1 MPEDRMLSVEEA
13 FARIVSQFAV
23 LETETVT
30 LLDALGR
37 VLAEDVISAEDV
49 PAFDNS
55 AMDGYAVRFADT
67 QAASEAQPV
76 HLRVVGDLAA
86 GSVPTNPLGPGEAV
100 RIMTGAPVPPGS
112 DAVVPFE
119 DTDRTDWAKFGTP
132 PGASG
137 DPATVGILL
146 PPEYYDNV
154 RFRAEDIKVGERV
167 LAQGKRIRPAEI
179 GVMASLGKAQA
190 TVYRRPM
197 VAVIPTGDEVVDIT
211 EPLQPGQVRNSA
223 AHALEALVTTYGG
236 LPRRLPV
243 VGDTVAEIRQA
254 LQSCH
259 DCDLIVT
266 IGGVSMGDYD
276 LVRNVLGAEGEI
288 DFWRIRM
295 RPGKPLAFG
304 YIETSAQEVEIEN
317 QPTAEADDSVI
328 PAKAGIQSS
337 LASAKETEKFQVKD
351 HIGSAMGEQGS
362 IAAPQAGILPSPK
375 GAGQGEG
382 VIPSQA
388 GFLPSPGGEGQGE
401 GVTPTEDS
409 GPVIPAQAGIHL
421 SSASHSRRVPV
432 VGLPGNPVSAYVT
445 FEEFVRPALLV
456 MQGHTSLHKTTVK
469 ARFLDAMENHGR
481 RQFVRVIVERDDHGY
496 TARLTGEQGSQLL
509 TSLAKANGLAIISEH
524 TDCVEPGSEVTVQML
539 DWPEEA

>member
-1 MPEDRMLSVEEA
+1 MLSVEEA
-13 FARIVSQFAV
+13 FARIVSQFGA
-23 LETETVT
+23 LETETVS

-37 VLAEDVISAEDV
+37 VLSEDVVSTEDV

-86 GSVPTNPLGPGEAV
+86 GAVPTVPLGASEAV

-119 DTDRTDWAKFGTP
+119 DTDRTDWAKFGTR

-146 PPEYYDNV
+146 SPEFQDNV
-154 RFRAEDIKVGERV
+154 RFRAEDIKVGEQV
-167 LAQGKRIRPAEI
+167 LARGKRIRPAEI
-179 GVMASLGKAQA
+179 GVLASLGRAQVA
-190 TVYRRPM
+190 VYRRPV
-197 VAVIPTGDEVVDIT
+197 VAIIPTGDEVIEIDR
-211 EPLQPGQVRNSA
+211 PLQPGQVRNSA

-236 LPRRLPV
+236 VPRRLPV
-243 VGDTVAEIRQA
+243 VGDTVEETRAA
-254 LQSCH
+254 LLSCL

-304 YIETSAQEVEIEN
+304 FIEQSVSPDNSAA
-317 QPTAEADDSVI
+317 QPD
-328 PAKAGIQSS
+328 
-337 LASAKETEKFQVKD
+337 AKE
-351 HIGSAMGEQGS
+351 GSGITSTVAGS
-362 IAAPQAGILPSPK
+362 HPSPW
-375 GAGQGEG
+375 
-382 VIPSQA
+382 
-388 GFLPSPGGEGQGE
+388 GEGQGE
-401 GVTPTEDS
+401 GFITTEAAAH
-409 GPVIPAQAGIHL
+409 P
-421 SSASHSRRVPV
+421 SSDNRTRRVPV

-445 FEEFVRPALLV
+445 FEEFVRPALLI
-456 MQGHTSLHKTTVK
+456 MQGHSSLHKTTVK
-469 ARFLDAMENHGR
+469 ARFLDGMENHGR
-481 RQFVRVIVERDDHGY
+481 RQFVRVIIERDDHGY

-509 TSLAKANGLAIISEH
+509 TSLAKADGLAIISEH
-524 TDCVEPGSEVTVQML
+524 QDYVEPGSEVTVQML
-539 DWPEEA
+539 DWPEEG

>member
-13 FARIVSQFAV
+13 FARIVYQFAA
-23 LETETVT
+23 LETETVS

-37 VLAEDVISAEDV
+37 VLAEDVVSTEDV

-76 HLRVVGDLAA
+76 SLRVVGDLAA
-86 GSVPTNPLGPGEAV
+86 GAVPTAPLGPEEAV

-146 PPEYYDNV
+146 PPEFQDNV
-154 RFRAEDIKVGERV
+154 RFRAEDIKVGEQV
-167 LAQGKRIRPAEI
+167 LARGKRMRPAEI
-179 GVMASLGKAQA
+179 GVLASMGRVQIA
-190 TVYRRPM
+190 VYRRPV
-197 VAVIPTGDEVVDIT
+197 VAIIPTGDEVIEIDR
-211 EPLQPGQVRNSA
+211 PLQPGQVRNSA

-236 LPRRLPV
+236 VPRRLPV
-243 VGDTVAEIRQA
+243 VGDTVEETRAA
-254 LQSCH
+254 LLSCL

-304 YIETSAQEVEIEN
+304 HIEETAN
-317 QPTAEADDSVI
+317 AEAPNEDAGPAVTPAQASSSVNPEVASSSVTPKVASGSVIPDGASASVIPDGASASVI
-328 PAKAGIQSS
+328 PAKAGI
-337 LASAKETEKFQVKD
+337 
-351 HIGSAMGEQGS
+351 H
-362 IAAPQAGILPSPK
+362 PS
-375 GAGQGEG
+375 
-382 VIPSQA
+382 SQA
-388 GFLPSPGGEGQGE
+388 
-401 GVTPTEDS
+401 DN
-409 GPVIPAQAGIHL
+409 
-421 SSASHSRRVPV
+421 RRVPV

-445 FEEFVRPALLV
+445 FEEFVRPALLI
-456 MQGHTSLHKTTVK
+456 MQGHTSLHKTTIN
-469 ARFLDAMENHGR
+469 ARLLDGIENHGR

-509 TSLAKANGLAIISEH
+509 TSLAKADGLAIISEH
-524 TDCVEPGSEVTVQML
+524 TDYVEPGSEVTVQML

>member
-1 MPEDRMLSVEEA
+1 MLSVEEA

-23 LETETVT
+23 LETETVS

-37 VLAEDVISAEDV
+37 VLAEDVVSAEDV

-86 GSVPTNPLGPGEAV
+86 GAVPTAPLGPEEAV

-119 DTDRTDWAKFGTP
+119 DTDRTDWAKFGTR

-146 PPEYYDNV
+146 PPEHYDNV
-154 RFRAEDIKVGERV
+154 RFRAEDIKVGEQV

-179 GVMASLGKAQA
+179 GVLASLGRVQVA
-190 TVYRRPM
+190 VYRRPV
-197 VAVIPTGDEVVDIT
+197 VAIIPTGDEVIEIDR
-211 EPLQPGQVRNSA
+211 PLQPGQVRNSA

-236 LPRRLPV
+236 VPRRLPV
-243 VGDTVAEIRQA
+243 VGDTIEETRAA
-254 LQSCH
+254 LLSCL

-304 YIETSAQEVEIEN
+304 HIEASANVEDPN
-317 QPTAEADDSVI
+317 AEADPAVTPAKASSSVIPKGASSSVTPKVASASVI
-328 PAKAGIQSS
+328 PAKAGIHPSS
-337 LASAKETEKFQVKD
+337 DEK
-351 HIGSAMGEQGS
+351 
-362 IAAPQAGILPSPK
+362 
-375 GAGQGEG
+375 
-382 VIPSQA
+382 
-388 GFLPSPGGEGQGE
+388 
-401 GVTPTEDS
+401 
-409 GPVIPAQAGIHL
+409 
-421 SSASHSRRVPV
+421 SRRVPV

-445 FEEFVRPALLV
+445 FEEFVRPALLI
-456 MQGHTSLHKTTVK
+456 MQGHTQLHKTTIN
-469 ARFLDAMENHGR
+469 ARLLDGIENHGR

-509 TSLAKANGLAIISEH
+509 TSLAKADGLAIISEH
-524 TDCVEPGSEVTVQML
+524 IDYVEPGSEVTVQML

>member
-1 MPEDRMLSVEEA
+1 MAQRAKDRMLSVEEA
-13 FARIVSQFAV
+13 FARIVSQFAA
-23 LETETVT
+23 LETESVS

-37 VLAEDVISAEDV
+37 VLAEDVVSAEDV

-67 QAASEAQPV
+67 QAASEAHPIS
-76 HLRVVGDLAA
+76 LRVVGDLAA
-86 GSVPTNPLGPGEAV
+86 GAVPTAPLGPGEAV

-119 DTDRTDWAKFGTP
+119 DTDRTDWAKFGTR

-146 PPEYYDNV
+146 PPEFQDNV
-154 RFRAEDIKVGERV
+154 RFRAEDIKVGEQV
-167 LAQGKRIRPAEI
+167 LARGKRIRPAEI
-179 GVMASLGKAQA
+179 GVLASMGRVQVA
-190 TVYRRPM
+190 VYRRPV
-197 VAVIPTGDEVVDIT
+197 VAVIPTGDEVIEIDR
-211 EPLQPGQVRNSA
+211 PLEPGQVRNSA

-236 LPRRLPV
+236 VPRRLPV
-243 VGDTVAEIRQA
+243 VGDTIEETRAA
-254 LQSCH
+254 LLSCL

-304 YIETSAQEVEIEN
+304 HIEASANSEDPN
-317 QPTAEADDSVI
+317 AEADSAVTPAKASSSVIPKVASGSVIPEEASASVI
-328 PAKAGIQSS
+328 PAKAGIHPSS
-337 LASAKETEKFQVKD
+337 VAE
-351 HIGSAMGEQGS
+351 
-362 IAAPQAGILPSPK
+362 
-375 GAGQGEG
+375 
-382 VIPSQA
+382 
-388 GFLPSPGGEGQGE
+388 
-401 GVTPTEDS
+401 
-409 GPVIPAQAGIHL
+409 
-421 SSASHSRRVPV
+421 SRRVPV

-445 FEEFVRPALLV
+445 FEEFVRPALLI
-456 MQGHTSLHKTTVK
+456 MQGHTRLHKTTIN
-469 ARFLDAMENHGR
+469 ARLLDGIENHGR

-509 TSLAKANGLAIISEH
+509 TSLAKADGLAIISEH
-524 TDCVEPGSEVTVQML
+524 IDYVDPGSEVTVQML

>member
-1 MPEDRMLSVEEA
+1 MPKDRMLSVEEA
-13 FARIVSQFAV
+13 FARIVSQFSV
-23 LETETVT
+23 LEAETVSLMDT
-30 LLDALGR
+30 LGR
-37 VLAEDVISAEDV
+37 VLAEDVVSAEDV

-67 QAASEAQPV
+67 QTASETDPV
-76 HLRVVGDLAA
+76 KLRVVGDLAA
-86 GSVPTNPLGPGEAV
+86 GAVPDAPLGPGEAV

-146 PPEYYDNV
+146 PPEYQDNV
-154 RFRAEDIKVGERV
+154 RFRAEDITTGETV
-167 LAQGKRIRPAEI
+167 LTQGKQIRAAEI
-179 GVMASLGKAQA
+179 GVMASLGKTEVA
-190 TVYRRPM
+190 VYRRPV
-197 VAVIPTGDEVVDIT
+197 VAVIPTGDEVVDIA
-211 EPLQPGQVRNSA
+211 EPLQPGQVRNSV
-223 AHALEALVTTYGG
+223 AHALEALVTVYGG
-236 LPRRLPV
+236 VPRRLAV
-243 VGDTVAEIRQA
+243 VGDTVEEIRQA
-254 LQSCH
+254 LLSCH

-304 YIETSAQEVEIEN
+304 HIEGSVSA
-317 QPTAEADDSVI
+317 ASSGADADSSVI
-328 PAKAGIQSS
+328 PAKAGIHPSS
-337 LASAKETEKFQVKD
+337 D
-351 HIGSAMGEQGS
+351 
-362 IAAPQAGILPSPK
+362 
-375 GAGQGEG
+375 
-382 VIPSQA
+382 
-388 GFLPSPGGEGQGE
+388 
-401 GVTPTEDS
+401 D
-409 GPVIPAQAGIHL
+409 
-421 SSASHSRRVPV
+421 RRVPV

-456 MQGHTSLHKTTVK
+456 MQGHSHLHKTTIR
-469 ARFLDAMENHGR
+469 ARFLDGMENHGR

-524 TDCVEPGSEVTVQML
+524 VDYVEPGSEVTVQML

>member
-1 MPEDRMLSVEEA
+1 MLSVEEA
-13 FARIVSQFAV
+13 FARIVSQFSV
-23 LETETVT
+23 LEAETVPLMDT
-30 LLDALGR
+30 LGR
-37 VLAEDVISAEDV
+37 VLAEDVVSAEDV

-67 QAASEAQPV
+67 QTASEGQPV

-86 GSVPTNPLGPGEAV
+86 GAVPDAPLGPGEAV

-146 PPEYYDNV
+146 APEFQDNV
-154 RFRAEDIKVGERV
+154 RFRAEDIKTGETV
-167 LAQGKRIRPAEI
+167 LAQGKRIRAAEI
-179 GVMASLGKAQA
+179 GVMASLGKTEVA
-190 TVYRRPM
+190 VYRRPV
-197 VAVIPTGDEVVDIT
+197 VAVIPTGDEVIDIA
-211 EPLQPGQVRNSA
+211 EPLRPGQVRNSA
-223 AHALEALVTTYGG
+223 AHALEALVTVYGG
-236 LPRRLPV
+236 IPRRLPV
-243 VGDTVAEIRQA
+243 VGDTVDEIRQA
-254 LQSCH
+254 LLSCH

-304 YIETSAQEVEIEN
+304 HIEGTVSADSSRADADSSVIPAQARSLPSPQGEGQGEGSN
-317 QPTAEADDSVI
+317 LAEEPDPVI
-328 PAKAGIQSS
+328 PAKAGI
-337 LASAKETEKFQVKD
+337 
-351 HIGSAMGEQGS
+351 
-362 IAAPQAGILPSPK
+362 
-375 GAGQGEG
+375 
-382 VIPSQA
+382 
-388 GFLPSPGGEGQGE
+388 
-401 GVTPTEDS
+401 
-409 GPVIPAQAGIHL
+409 HL
-421 SSASHSRRVPV
+421 SSAEPTRRVPV

-456 MQGHTSLHKTTVK
+456 MQGHSHLHKTTVT
-469 ARFLDAMENHGR
+469 ARFLDGMENHGR

-524 TDCVEPGSEVTVQML
+524 IDYVEPGSEVTVQML

>member
-1 MPEDRMLSVEEA
+1 MPNDRMLSVEEA

-23 LETETVT
+23 LETEEVP

-37 VLAEDVISAEDV
+37 VLAEDVVSAEDV

-67 QAASEAQPV
+67 QTASAKQPV
-76 HLRVVGDLAA
+76 SLCVIGDLAA
-86 GSVPTNPLGPGEAV
+86 GAVPEAPLASGEAV

-146 PPEYYDNV
+146 PPEHYDNV
-154 RFRAEDIKVGERV
+154 RFRAEDIKIGDRV
-167 LAQGKRIRPAEI
+167 LAQGNRIRPAEI

-190 TVYRRPM
+190 TVYRRPV
-197 VAVIPTGDEVVDIT
+197 VAVIPTGDEVVDIE

-223 AHALEALVTTYGG
+223 AHALEALVTAYGG
-236 LPRRLPV
+236 IPRRLPV
-243 VGDTVAEIRQA
+243 VGDTVEEVRQA

-304 YIETSAQEVEIEN
+304 HVEGAANVRESG
-317 QPTAEADDSVI
+317 AEANPSVI
-328 PAKAGIQSS
+328 PAKAGIHPSS
-337 LASAKETEKFQVKD
+337 D
-351 HIGSAMGEQGS
+351 EQ
-362 IAAPQAGILPSPK
+362 
-375 GAGQGEG
+375 
-382 VIPSQA
+382 
-388 GFLPSPGGEGQGE
+388 
-401 GVTPTEDS
+401 
-409 GPVIPAQAGIHL
+409 
-421 SSASHSRRVPV
+421 SRRVPV

-456 MQGHTSLHKTTVK
+456 MQGHTHLHKTTVK
-469 ARFLDAMENHGR
+469 ARFLDGMENHGR

-509 TSLAKANGLAIISEH
+509 TSLAKADGLAIISEH
-524 TDCVEPGSEVTVQML
+524 QDYVEPGSEVTVQML
-539 DWPEEA
+539 DWPEEK

>member
-1 MPEDRMLSVEEA
+1 MPKDRMLSVEEA
-13 FARIVSQFAV
+13 FARIVSQFTA
-23 LETETVT
+23 LETETAP
-30 LLDALGR
+30 LMDALGR

-67 QAASEAQPV
+67 QTASEADPV
-76 HLRVVGDLAA
+76 KLRVVGDLAA
-86 GSVPTNPLGPGEAV
+86 GAVPDAPLGAGEAV

-146 PPEYYDNV
+146 APEHQDNV
-154 RFRAEDIKVGERV
+154 RFRAEDIKTGEMV

-179 GVMASLGKAQA
+179 GVMASLGKTEVA
-190 TVYRRPM
+190 VYRRPV
-197 VAVIPTGDEVVDIT
+197 VAVIPTGDEVVDIA

-223 AHALEALVTTYGG
+223 AHALEALVTVYGG
-236 LPRRLPV
+236 VPRRLPV
-243 VGDTVAEIRQA
+243 VGDTVEAIRQA
-254 LQSCH
+254 LFSCH

-276 LVRNVLGAEGEI
+276 LVRNVLGAEGDI

-304 YIETSAQEVEIEN
+304 HIE
-317 QPTAEADDSVI
+317 EA
-328 PAKAGIQSS
+328 ASS
-337 LASAKETEKFQVKD
+337 
-351 HIGSAMGEQGS
+351 
-362 IAAPQAGILPSPK
+362 PSPL
-375 GAGQGEG
+375 GEG
-382 VIPSQA
+382 R
-388 GFLPSPGGEGQGE
+388 GEGNA
-401 GVTPTEDS
+401 
-409 GPVIPAQAGIHL
+409 AQPP
-421 SSASHSRRVPV
+421 SRPSHQAPRRVPV

-456 MQGHTSLHKTTVK
+456 MQGHTHLHKTTIK
-469 ARFLDAMENHGR
+469 ARFLDSMENHGR

-524 TDCVEPGSEVTVQML
+524 SDYVDPGSEVTVQML

>member
-1 MPEDRMLSVEEA
+1 MPKDRMLSVEEA

-23 LETETVT
+23 LETETVP

-37 VLAEDVISAEDV
+37 VLAEDVVSAEDV

-67 QAASEAQPV
+67 QSASEAQAV

-86 GSVPTNPLGPGEAV
+86 GAVPTAPLGTGEAV

-146 PPEYYDNV
+146 PPEHYDNV
-154 RFRAEDIKVGERV
+154 RFRAEDIKVGEQV
-167 LAQGKRIRPAEI
+167 LARGKRIRSAEI
-179 GVMASLGKAQA
+179 GVLASMGRVQVA
-190 TVYRRPM
+190 VYRRPV
-197 VAVIPTGDEVVDIT
+197 VAIIPTGDEVIEIDRT
-211 EPLQPGQVRNSA
+211 LQPGQVRNSA

-236 LPRRLPV
+236 VPRRLPV
-243 VGDTVAEIRQA
+243 VGDTIEETRAA
-254 LQSCH
+254 LLSCL

-304 YIETSAQEVEIEN
+304 HIEATAN
-317 QPTAEADDSVI
+317 AEAPNEEADPAVTPAKASGSVI
-328 PAKAGIQSS
+328 PEVASASVNPAKAGIHPSS
-337 LASAKETEKFQVKD
+337 DEK
-351 HIGSAMGEQGS
+351 
-362 IAAPQAGILPSPK
+362 
-375 GAGQGEG
+375 
-382 VIPSQA
+382 
-388 GFLPSPGGEGQGE
+388 
-401 GVTPTEDS
+401 
-409 GPVIPAQAGIHL
+409 
-421 SSASHSRRVPV
+421 SRRVPV

-445 FEEFVRPALLV
+445 FEEFVRPALLI
-456 MQGHTSLHKTTVK
+456 MQGHTHLHKTTVR
-469 ARFLDAMENHGR
+469 ARLLDGMENHGR

-509 TSLAKANGLAIISEH
+509 TSLAKADGLAIISEH
-524 TDCVEPGSEVTVQML
+524 QDYVEPGSEVTVQML

>member
-1 MPEDRMLSVEEA
+1 MPQDRMLSVEEA
-13 FARIVSQFAV
+13 FARIVSQFAA
-23 LETETVT
+23 LESETVPLMDT
-30 LLDALGR
+30 LGR
-37 VLAEDVISAEDV
+37 VLAEDVVSAEDV

-67 QAASEAQPV
+67 QAASETQPV
-76 HLRVVGDLAA
+76 QLRVVGDLAA
-86 GSVPTNPLGPGEAV
+86 GAVPDAPIGPGEAV

-146 PPEYYDNV
+146 PPEHQDNV
-154 RFRAEDIKVGERV
+154 RFRAEDIKTGETV
-167 LAQGKRIRPAEI
+167 LAQGKRIRPAEM
-179 GVMASLGKAQA
+179 GVMASLGITEVA
-190 TVYRRPM
+190 VYRRPL
-197 VAVIPTGDEVVDIT
+197 VAVIPTGDEVVDIA

-223 AHALEALVTTYGG
+223 AHALEALVTDYGG
-236 LPRRLPV
+236 VPRRLPV
-243 VGDTVAEIRQA
+243 VGDTVDEIRQA
-254 LQSCH
+254 LFSCH

-304 YIETSAQEVEIEN
+304 HIEEAASSPSPWGGGRGEGST
-317 QPTAEADDSVI
+317 PAEASDPVIPTHVSGSVIPTQASGSVI
-328 PAKAGIQSS
+328 PAKAGIHPTS
-337 LASAKETEKFQVKD
+337 E
-351 HIGSAMGEQGS
+351 
-362 IAAPQAGILPSPK
+362 
-375 GAGQGEG
+375 
-382 VIPSQA
+382 SQ
-388 GFLPSPGGEGQGE
+388 P
-401 GVTPTEDS
+401 
-409 GPVIPAQAGIHL
+409 
-421 SSASHSRRVPV
+421 RRIPV

-456 MQGHTSLHKTTVK
+456 MQGHTHLHKTTVK
-469 ARFLDAMENHGR
+469 ARFLDSMENHGR

-524 TDCVEPGSEVTVQML
+524 TDYVDPGSEVTVQML